1 LPRGVLIG
9 VAAGLRL
16 TPGVFAVH
24 LLITG
29 RRRAGALA
37 LAGTRVVQRR
47 AAAQLAGAAVPAG
60 VDVPGGVDV
69 PAGVDVPGGVD
80 LPGGGDQGSSGRP

>member
-1 LPRGVLIG
+1 MLIG

-47 AAAQLAGAAVPAG
+47 AAAQ
-60 VDVPGGVDV
+60 
-69 PAGVDVPGGVD
+69 
-80 LPGGGDQGSSGRP
+80 